1 MSFNVGIN
9 VLEVDGRAA
18 PSIQAAPTSQTGF
31 VVRSDRGLPNAVR
44 RITSF
49 KQFVQQ
55 FGGYRADAFGAYA
68 MKGFFDNGGSV
79 AYVTRVVRDSGTGQA
94 AAATATFTAGSDD
107 ALVVTAGF
115 RGQPDR
121 GTWGN
126 RLGIRI
132 ADNQVVSGT
141 YDLFIRLDGQTVE
154 TWEQLNVAAG
164 PGQPGRSPV
173 LLINDEVIGSRY
185 ITVEIP
191 EDADSNPDGTD
202 DSDDADDDGFVP
214 LAAGGDDTVT
224 AGDMPGLLSA
234 AFDRFDTIDIQ
245 LLCCPESSAAA
256 VVTAGLSYCGNRG
269 DCMFLGHTPAGNDQ
283 DAAKT
288 YGKGFQGDKVY
299 GALYFPQIRVND
311 PLGTQRWI
319 PPTGHVA
326 GVFARTERERGVW
339 KAPAGNAA
347 RVNGALD
354 VDQHITDVDHTDLV
368 KNGSVNAIRFIAGQG
383 IVVDSSRTL
392 STNPLWLYVNVRLLF
407 NFVKSSLKTG
417 LRWVVQEPNDDRLW
431 NKVKFNSI
439 RPFLL
444 GLWRRGAFGPG
455 APEDVFTIK
464 IDEENNP
471 PENIQQG
478 IFTAEVYFYPSRPA
492 ETVIITV
499 GQQEGGASANEG

>member
-9 VLEVDGRAA
+9 VVEVDGRAT

-31 VVRSDRGLPNAVR
+31 VVRSARGLPGSVR
-44 RITSF
+44 RVTSF
-49 KQFVQQ
+49 AQYTQH
-55 FGGYRADAFGAYA
+55 FGGYLADAVGAYA
-68 MKGFFDNGGSV
+68 LRGFFDNGGSV
-79 AYVTRVVRDSGTGQA
+79 AYVTRAVSDAGETAAVASSRAFTTGTE
-94 AAATATFTAGSDD
+94 D
-107 ALVVTAGF
+107 ALTVTAGF
-115 RGQPDR
+115 RGRPDA
-121 GTWGN
+121 GAWGDG
-126 RLGIRI
+126 LAVRI
-132 ADNQVVSGT
+132 APNALVSST
-141 YDLFIRLDGQTVE
+141 YDLSVRLGGRDVE
-154 TWEQLNVAAG
+154 SWEQLSVGTARDPA
-164 PGQPGRSPV
+164 
-173 LLINDEVIGSRY
+173 LILNDEIAGSRY
-185 ITVEIP
+185 VTVEVADGADDP
-191 EDADSNPDGTD
+191 DATEDH
-202 DSDDADDDGFVP
+202 DDADDDGFVP
-214 LAAGGDDTVT
+214 LEDGADDTVEAT
-224 AGDMPGLLSA
+224 DLPGLLSA
-234 AFDRFDTIDIQ
+234 AFERFDTIDVQ
-245 LLCCPESSAAA
+245 LLCCPESSDAA
-256 VVTAGLSYCGNRG
+256 VVTAGLGYCAGRG
-269 DCMFLGHTPAGNDQ
+269 DCMFLGHTPAGADQ

-288 YGKGFQGDKVY
+288 YGRGFQGDKVY
-299 GALYFPQIRVND
+299 GALYFPRIRVND
-311 PLGTQRWI
+311 PLGTQRWV

-347 RVNGALD
+347 RINGALD

-368 KNGSVNAIRFIAGQG
+368 KNGSVNAVRFISGQG

-407 NFVKSSLKTG
+407 NFVKSSLKGG

-431 NKVKFNSI
+431 NKVKFNSV

-492 ETVIITV
+492 ETVIVTV
-499 GQQEGGASANEG
+499 GQQEGGSSASEG